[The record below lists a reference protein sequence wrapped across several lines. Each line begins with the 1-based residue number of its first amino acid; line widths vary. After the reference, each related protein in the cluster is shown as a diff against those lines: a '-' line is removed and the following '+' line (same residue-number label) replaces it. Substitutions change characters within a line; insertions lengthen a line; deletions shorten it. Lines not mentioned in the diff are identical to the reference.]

1 MHPVLCSH
9 VKDPI
14 KHEFIKLLH
23 FQDLISSPLL
33 TLDWPQLTSSLKIC
47 LAMDMEKAKSA
58 SNR

>member
-33 TLDWPQLTSSLKIC
+33 TLDDPLLTSVDLKSEN
-47 LAMDMEKAKSA
+47 MPGNGHGKG
-58 SNR
+58 